1 MSKLSSSLILLLALA
16 VTRCNKYIEGFGVA
30 RAEELEVEVHEEGF
44 TDIPRNEDGTVTR
57 PDEENEVG

>member
-1 MSKLSSSLILLLALA
+1 MSKLSNTLILLLALA